1 MIAEIA
7 GAVVITAIFLVFFDP
22 SSEHGLRILADSTN
36 YTTGV
41 PAQLPAYALSL
52 LMGAFCLTGF
62 EAAADLA
69 EETRRPRRVIP
80 RAMLLSLLSSGAVG
94 S

>member
-1 MIAEIA
+1 VVTAIHLAGIRLASRLNDAGVIAEIA
-7 GAVVITAIFLVFFDP
+7 GAVVITAIFLVFFGP

-52 LMGAFCLTGF
+52 L
-62 EAAADLA
+62 
-69 EETRRPRRVIP
+69 
-80 RAMLLSLLSSGAVG
+80 SSGAVG